1 MVVRLDLERDRSAV
15 AEVEDSR
22 VLARPLEDALA
33 GRRQPPEERGGVLVA
48 AVLRPE
54 EREDRELEVIR
65 VAPQQLPDTLR
76 LPVGQTEGTVKRGL
90 GGDLRQVIQCNPG
103 CGGISPDPPSL
114 RFTREMRRPIVIL
127 SVLALI
133 WGASFM
139 LIKIADR
146 ELTPA
151 TLILGRLASAAL
163 LLAVIAMVRLGAR
176 ATLVEVRR
184 RWQWLIVIGLV
195 NTALPFWLLS
205 WGEKRLDSGLA
216 SIIQGAVPIFNALLA
231 FAFFREER
239 VVGLRLVGLLIGFV
253 GVALLVGAQ
262 PQGKLLAALA
272 VVAMALCYAIGTL
285 IAGRYLRGTPPLVVA
300 LASTVVSTIAVLPA
314 GVIQAPVGMWH
325 GETIASILVLGFV
338 GTAIA
343 YLLFF
348 ELIQRAGANYATL
361 VTYLVPPI
369 ALAYGAIFLG
379 ESFGLTAFAALAL
392 ILVGVALATGS
403 VRLASFRTARA
414 ETGEVREAA

>member
-1 MVVRLDLERDRSAV
+1 MVVRLDLERDRRAV
-15 AEVEDSR
+15 AEVEDPR
-22 VLARPLEDALA
+22 VLARPLQDALA
-33 GRRQPPEERGGVLVA
+33 GRRQTPQQRGGVLVA
-48 AVLRPE
+48 AMLRPE
-54 EREDRELEVIR
+54 EREDRELEVVR
-65 VAPQQLPDTLR
+65 VAPEQLPDTLR
-76 LPVGQTEGTVKRGL
+76 FPVGQTEGTVKKGL
-90 GGDLRQVIQCNPG
+90 GGDLRQVVQCNPA
-103 CGGISPDPPSL
+103 CGGISRHPPSL
-114 RFTREMRRPIVIL
+114 RFTRQMRRPIVIL
-127 SVLALI
+127 TVLALI

-163 LLAVIAMVRLGAR
+163 LLAVIAMVRLGVR
-176 ATLVEVRR
+176 ATLAEMRR

-239 VVGLRLVGLLIGFV
+239 VVGLRLVGLFIGFV

-300 LASTVVSTIAVLPA
+300 LASTVVSTIAVLPV

-325 GETIASILVLGFV
+325 GETIAAILVLGLV

-379 ESFGLTAFAALAL
+379 ESFGPAAFAALAL

-403 VRLASFRTARA
+403 VRLASFRTARS
-414 ETGEVREAA
+414 EPGEVREAA

>member
-1 MVVRLDLERDRSAV
+1 
-15 AEVEDSR
+15 
-22 VLARPLEDALA
+22 
-33 GRRQPPEERGGVLVA
+33 
-48 AVLRPE
+48 
-54 EREDRELEVIR
+54 
-65 VAPQQLPDTLR
+65 
-76 LPVGQTEGTVKRGL
+76 
-90 GGDLRQVIQCNPG
+90 
-103 CGGISPDPPSL
+103 
-114 RFTREMRRPIVIL
+114 MRRPIVIL
-127 SVLALI
+127 TVLALI

-151 TLILGRLASAAL
+151 TLILGRLGSAAL
-163 LLAVIAMVRLGAR
+163 LLAVIALVRLGPRRTLAEMR
-176 ATLVEVRR
+176 AK
-184 RWQWLIVIGLV
+184 WAWLIVVGLV
-195 NTALPFWLLS
+195 NTAVPFWLLS
-205 WGEKRLDSGLA
+205 WGETRIDSGLA
-216 SIIQGAVPIFNALLA
+216 AIIQGAVPIFNALLA
-231 FAFFREER
+231 FAFFPESR
-239 VVGLRLVGLLIGFV
+239 VGGLRLVGLGIGFV

-300 LASTVVSTIAVLPA
+300 LASTAVSTIAVLPA
-314 GVIQAPVGMWH
+314 GVIQAPVGLWH
-325 GETIASILVLGFV
+325 GETIAAILVLGFV

-379 ESFGLTAFAALAL
+379 ESFGPTAFGALAL

-403 VRLASFRTARA
+403 VRRLASFRAARTAPV
-414 ETGEVREAA
+414 EPSEIREAA

>member
-1 MVVRLDLERDRSAV
+1 
-15 AEVEDSR
+15 
-22 VLARPLEDALA
+22 
-33 GRRQPPEERGGVLVA
+33 
-48 AVLRPE
+48 
-54 EREDRELEVIR
+54 
-65 VAPQQLPDTLR
+65 
-76 LPVGQTEGTVKRGL
+76 
-90 GGDLRQVIQCNPG
+90 
-103 CGGISPDPPSL
+103 
-114 RFTREMRRPIVIL
+114 MRRPIVIL
-127 SVLALI
+127 TLLALI

-151 TLILGRLASAAL
+151 TLILGRLGTAAL
-163 LLAVIAMVRLGAR
+163 LLAGIAMVRLGPR
-176 ATLVEVRR
+176 ATLAEMRR

-195 NTALPFWLLS
+195 NTAVPFWLLS
-205 WGEKRLDSGLA
+205 WGETRIDSGLA
-216 SIIQGAVPIFNALLA
+216 AIIQGAVPIFNALLA

-239 VVGLRLVGLLIGFV
+239 VVGLRLVGLFIGFV

-262 PQGKLLAALA
+262 PEGKLLGALA
-272 VVAMALCYAIGTL
+272 VVAMALCYAIGAL
-285 IAGRYLRGTPPLVVA
+285 VAGRYLRGTPPLVVA
-300 LASTVVSTIAVLPA
+300 LASTVISTIAVLPA

-325 GETIASILVLGFV
+325 GETIAAILVLGFV

-379 ESFGLTAFAALAL
+379 ESFGATAFAALAL

-403 VRLASFRTARA
+403 VRRVAFRTARPEA
-414 ETGEVREAA
+414 AEVREAA

>member
-1 MVVRLDLERDRSAV
+1 
-15 AEVEDSR
+15 
-22 VLARPLEDALA
+22 
-33 GRRQPPEERGGVLVA
+33 
-48 AVLRPE
+48 
-54 EREDRELEVIR
+54 
-65 VAPQQLPDTLR
+65 
-76 LPVGQTEGTVKRGL
+76 
-90 GGDLRQVIQCNPG
+90 
-103 CGGISPDPPSL
+103 
-114 RFTREMRRPIVIL
+114 MRRPIVL
-127 SVLALI
+127 LTVLALI

-151 TLILGRLASAAL
+151 TLILGRLGTATL
-163 LLAVIAMVRLGAR
+163 LLAAIAIVQLGP
-176 ATLVEVRR
+176 RR
-184 RWQWLIVIGLV
+184 TVAEFRGAWQWLVVVGIVK
-195 NTALPFWLLS
+195 TAGAFRLLP
-205 WGEKRLDSGLA
+205 WGETRIDSGLA

-239 VVGLRLVGLLIGFV
+239 VTGLRLVGLGIGCV

-262 PQGKLLAALA
+262 PQGKLLGALA

-300 LASTVVSTIAVLPA
+300 LSSTAVSTIAVLPA
-314 GVIQAPVGMWH
+314 GVIQAPGEMWH
-325 GETIASILVLGFV
+325 GETIAAILVLGFV

-348 ELIQRAGANYATL
+348 ALIQRAGANYATL

-379 ESFGLTAFAALAL
+379 ESFGWTAFAALAL
-392 ILVGVALATGS
+392 ILVGVALATGG
-403 VRLASFRTARA
+403 VRLAALRAGRA
-414 ETGEVREAA
+414 EAPSEAA